1 MTALPGEPPLFLC
14 SGRARHLLTEDVHR
28 TLSHIDGL
36 VLDDHDENYLA
47 VRWSGLSFTLS
58 RIHPQN
64 TENYRSLFCP
74 DGPVAGAMLGVALGA
89 HIEGGERIEP
99 ILQQYLS
106 LAAQIASALGMDRI
120 GWRPAELLI
129 GLPQFASFAADYAAG
144 GPFPALALVRMEAM
158 VDGIKT
164 RGLAWFC
171 GQELEFS
178 APHLSQNEIVKRV
191 VRIVNDLVRNGP
203 IGKTVSVDGLEEGE
217 RIMLWPDEASSGAR
231 LLGKSD
237 PR

>member
-1 MTALPGEPPLFLC
+1 M
-14 SGRARHLLTEDVHR
+14 
-28 TLSHIDGL
+28 LSHTDGL
-36 VLDDHDENYLA
+36 VLEDHDENCLA
-47 VRWSGLSFTLS
+47 VRSSGLSFMVS
-58 RIHPQN
+58 RLRSLN

-74 DGPVAGAMLGVALGA
+74 DEPLAGARLGVALGA
-89 HIEGGERIEP
+89 HIEGGERIDP
-99 ILQQYLS
+99 ILRHYLS
-106 LAAQIASALGMDRI
+106 LAARIALALGMDRI

-129 GLPQFASFAADYAAG
+129 GLPKFTAFAADYAAG

-158 VDGIKT
+158 VDGMKT

-178 APHLSQNEIVKRV
+178 APHLSQNEIAKRV

-217 RIMLWPDEASSGAR
+217 RIMLWPDETSSGAR
-231 LLGKSD
+231 LFGKSD